1 MIKEIAKKLLPLVN
15 VKRNVDALD
24 AYVEYRTHEMYK
36 LMEQAEDTKT
46 MFMAQGAIHELR
58 RINTLREEAQ
68 AKAE

>member
-36 LMEQAEDTKT
+36 RMEQAEDTKT

-58 RINTLREEAQ
+58 RIKCTHHS
-68 AKAE
+68 

>member
-15 VKRNVDALD
+15 VKRNVDGFD

-36 LMEQAEDTKT
+36 RMEQAEDTKT

>member
-1 MIKEIAKKLLPLVN
+1 MIKEIAKKLIPLVS

-36 LMEQAEDTKT
+36 RMEQAEDTKT